1 MARYG
6 DEFKR
11 SIMMKMMP
19 PQNQSI
25 SQVARETGL
34 SEATLH
40 LWRLM
45 GFIYILVFRCPLWY
59 FATDD

>member
-34 SEATLH
+34 SEATASLRNRAA
-40 LWRLM
+40 LLDLRRLFHGCHIM
-45 GFIYILVFRCPLWY
+45 ACRI
-59 FATDD
+59 

>member
-1 MARYG
+1 MARYSE
-6 DEFKR
+6 EFKY

-34 SEATLH
+34 SD
-40 LWRLM
+40 
-45 GFIYILVFRCPLWY
+45 IVPLVGKWI
-59 FATDD
+59 